1 MTAYKDKL
9 ERDELNSKIR
19 DNEGDMEGMVMNECK
34 TMIVRMASREQ
45 SWRDLGFGTNWTWP

>member
-9 ERDELNSKIR
+9 KRDELNSKLR
-19 DNEGDMEGMVMNECK
+19 ANEEVMEGMVMNKCK

-45 SWRDLGFGTNWTWP
+45 SWRDLEFGTNWTWP